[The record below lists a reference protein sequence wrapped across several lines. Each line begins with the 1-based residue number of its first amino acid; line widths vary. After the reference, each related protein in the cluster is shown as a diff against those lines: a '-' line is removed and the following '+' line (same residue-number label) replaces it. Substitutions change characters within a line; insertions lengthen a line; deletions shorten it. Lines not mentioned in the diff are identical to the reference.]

1 MDNTLGKMIYLQ
13 KEGKN
18 LNRSRKIVVPRKE
31 PRSNGKTMKQLIAQ
45 RKQCKDRSKK
55 RYWTGRIQGL
65 KGRLEYTLWLEYKK
79 K

>member
-1 MDNTLGKMIYLQ
+1 M
-13 KEGKN
+13 
-18 LNRSRKIVVPRKE
+18 KE
-31 PRSNGKTMKQLIAQ
+31 PRSNNKTMKQLIAQ
-45 RKQCKDRSKK
+45 RKQCKDWGKK